1 MDIFLPAIGGLVE
14 KLQEL
19 SEELKKA
26 GVDVEIGEKVRM
38 SSEAFLGVEFYESD
52 EPEVI
57 MPAERKLID
66 AFEKLSPFVFTIVN
80 GRELRLTFVLDRYTR
95 VVCPFCSEELLLHF
109 GVGRAV
115 YPAQCRCGADIEY
128 VVEDLAEEFAY
139 RFDHVER
146 ISEKEYIVD
155 GMRLFLVGEEDEDEN
170 DIWSGF
176 FFMKKP

>member
-1 MDIFLPAIGGLVE
+1 MDIFLPAVDGMVE

-57 MPAERKLID
+57 MPAEQKLID
-66 AFEKLSPFVFTIVN
+66 VFEKLSPFVFTLVN
-80 GRELRLTFVLDRYTR
+80 EKELRITFVLDRYAW
-95 VVCPFCSEELLLHF
+95 VVCPFCSEELRLYF
-109 GVGRAV
+109 GVGRTV
-115 YPAQCRCGADIEY
+115 HPAQCACGAEIEY
-128 VVEDLAEEFAY
+128 VVGDLAEELAY
-139 RFDHVER
+139 RFDHVET
-146 ISEKEYIVD
+146 ISEKEYIAD
-155 GMRLFLVGEEDEDEN
+155 GRRLVLVAEDDED